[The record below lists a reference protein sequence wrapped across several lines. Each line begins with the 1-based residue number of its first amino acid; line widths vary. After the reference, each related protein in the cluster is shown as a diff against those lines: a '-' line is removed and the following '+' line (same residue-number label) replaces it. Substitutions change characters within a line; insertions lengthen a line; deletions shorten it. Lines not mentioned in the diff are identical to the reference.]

1 MTGALLTLI
10 SQAPVPTPG
19 TSSQT
24 PCQVRPSGQQVPGSG
39 VVQPQMLMQGQ
50 DPSGDGNQVAG
61 GVVEAALPQEAPF
74 SDGPAGQGPGR
85 QVAGLVRVGG
95 LR

>member
-1 MTGALLTLI
+1 MPRAARI
-10 SQAPVPTPG
+10 PVSA
-19 TSSQT
+19 TSA
-24 PCQVRPSGQQVPGSG
+24 VNI
-39 VVQPQMLMQGQ
+39 VQPRMLMQGQ

-61 GVVEAALPQEAPF
+61 GVVEAALPQEAAF
-74 SDGPAGQGPGR
+74 SDGPVGQGPAR